1 MSETGENARTNV
13 SILRNAEEKVMR
25 RWEKEFPSPSP
36 LPDHLIQEYSANK
49 DYIADLYK
57 KTAYWHGTGRMQ
69 YKNGNVVDILE
80 SLITAKGL
88 VPEKDK
94 FDLGK
99 GEMTSTS
106 ITNRRMYASLYAKM
120 HDTNDAQLAY
130 EYFPKKFWSNVYL
143 AVVGRLAGN
152 ELFSGTTVIDKVK
165 MGIKFANNWRN
176 WFKKIMRHPPLKPS
190 LSKARSDIP
199 GNYPVLLGINDSV
212 STTSASDYISAYE
225 TRVDKPI
232 PIDSIT
238 HIEVP
243 LSQMGRTIDFL
254 KKKGVT
260 LPIIPMEYGEIFSS
274 QFTPRQHVAGNP
286 FKEI

>member
-1 MSETGENARTNV
+1 MSESSENKRTD
-13 SILRNAEEKVMR
+13 IPLIKRAEERVMN
-25 RWEKEFPSPSP
+25 RWQKEIPSSSP
-36 LPDHLIQEYSANK
+36 IPDYLVEEYSKNK
-49 DYIADLYK
+49 DYIASLYRDVS
-57 KTAYWHGTGRMQ
+57 YWHGTGRMQ
-69 YKNGNVVDILE
+69 YRNGKVVDVLE
-80 SLITAKGL
+80 SLIAAKAL

-120 HDTNDAQLAY
+120 HDTNDPQLKY
-130 EYFPKKFWSNVYL
+130 EYYPKKFWSNVYL
-143 AVVGRLAGN
+143 AVVGTLAGN
-152 ELFSGTTVIDKVK
+152 ELFPGTTVIDKVK

-225 TRVDKPI
+225 TRVDKTI
-232 PIDSIT
+232 PIDCIT

-260 LPIIPMEYGEIFSS
+260 LPIISMEY
-274 QFTPRQHVAGNP
+274 
-286 FKEI
+286 